1 MDGEKGGTLINRSTY
16 VVDVVRLVSGL
27 VADVVVGATAGVA
40 PDSVRVLVGAAV
52 VAAAPNE
59 GNDVFAGVGA
69 PSVGWAV
76 DVLLAD
82 GTENPENAGGAV
94 EVAAGAA
101 G

>member
-1 MDGEKGGTLINRSTY
+1 MINRSTY

-52 VAAAPNE
+52 VAAAPKAAPNE
-59 GNDVFAGVGA
+59 GNAVFAGVGA

-82 GTENPENAGGAV
+82 GTENPEKAGGAV